1 MAAPAW
7 VGAKATSIW
16 QAAGGAVGE
25 VLGGASD
32 PVQVLLARTNGAVT
46 VTPVMDTATV
56 PVFSTVS

>member
-1 MAAPAW
+1 

-25 VLGGASD
+25 VLGGASY
-32 PVQVLLARTNGAVT
+32 PVHVLLARTNGAVT